1 VVETERGDVR
11 SLQGNSH
18 ERGNL
23 EEEDHKN
30 KKWEHMATSI
40 WKVAL
45 EVCGIKGVEMMLK
58 IFGGGSRMY
67 KWLLGRRKN

>member
-1 VVETERGDVR
+1 M
-11 SLQGNSH
+11 
-18 ERGNL
+18 

-45 EVCGIKGVEMMLK
+45 EVCGIKAVEMMLK
-58 IFGGGSRMY
+58 IFGGGTSKY
-67 KWLLGRRKN
+67 KGLLRRRKML